1 MSDDIAGTLD
11 RAVRAGTERALSSF
25 RGDLAVETKRGPMD
39 AVTAVD
45 REAQAAVTEVVR
57 DARPDA
63 VVVGEEDDAPKDVP
77 AEGEA
82 WVVDPID
89 GTNNYV
95 AGNRTWAVSVAVVV
109 DGGTVAAANDLPALG
124 DSYRLLD
131 GDPTRNGER
140 VSTSDRT
147 EPSAFTVAPVFGL
160 RPRHRRGL
168 SAVCRTVVAELG
180 DLRRVGCAQAALSMV
195 ADGQLEA
202 AVSTV
207 PLHPWD
213 TVAGV
218 ALVRAAGGT
227 VTDPDGARW
236 TPDSGGMVASNG
248 RAHDALCE
256 RFEPTPPG

>member
-1 MSDDIAGTLD
+1 MRDDIDGTLE
-11 RAVRAGTERALSSF
+11 RAAADGAERALAAF
-25 RGDLAVETKRGPMD
+25 RGDLDVETKRGPMD

-45 REAQAAVTEVVR
+45 REVQSVVTDAVR

-63 VVVGEEDDAPKDVP
+63 VVVGEEDDAPEAVP
-77 AEGEA
+77 DEGEA

-109 DGGTVAAANDLPALG
+109 DGETVAVENRLPALG
-124 DSYRLLD
+124 DDYRLRD
-131 GDPTRNGER
+131 GEATRNGDT
-140 VSTSDRT
+140 VSASART
-147 EPSAFTVAPVFGL
+147 DSSTFTVAPVFGL

-168 SAVCRTVVAELG
+168 RAVCRTVVSEFG

-227 VTDPDGARW
+227 VTDLDGARW
-236 TPDSGGMVASNG
+236 TPASAGMVASNG
-248 RAHDALCE
+248 RAHGDLLAALE
-256 RFEPTPPG
+256 ATPPE